1 MSSYFE
7 NYSAGDIEL
16 IKKQLGSK
24 EVYACGIFKRCKY
37 GFPQI
42 ILQKPVKKIEG
53 LNQLNYEAVSN
64 IIWLTC
70 PYLNYK
76 IHELEN
82 ASYIKKIKAV
92 IQNSRDLQLKMLI
105 AHADYYFTRNIIF
118 KKYADSDM
126 ESRLDLTESG
136 IGGIRDLNAI
146 KCLHIHY
153 SHYNLCKY
161 NIAGYLTFLLLGKK
175 NNCDDAHCTCYK

>member
-1 MSSYFE
+1 MPSYFE
-7 NYSAGDIEL
+7 NYNSGDLEL

-24 EVYACGIFKRCKY
+24 DVSACGIFKRCKY

-42 ILQKPVKKIEG
+42 IFQRPVKKAEG
-53 LNQLNYEAVSN
+53 VNQLNHEAVSN

-92 IQNSRDLQLKMLI
+92 IQNSQHLKLKMLK

-118 KKYADSDM
+118 KKYAGSLMADEFDF
-126 ESRLDLTESG
+126 TESG
-136 IGGIRDLNAI
+136 IGGIRDLSAI
-146 KCLHIHY
+146 KCLHLHY

-161 NIAGYLTFLLLGKK
+161 NVAGYLTFLLLGKK
-175 NNCDDAHCTCYK
+175 NNCDDVHCSCYK